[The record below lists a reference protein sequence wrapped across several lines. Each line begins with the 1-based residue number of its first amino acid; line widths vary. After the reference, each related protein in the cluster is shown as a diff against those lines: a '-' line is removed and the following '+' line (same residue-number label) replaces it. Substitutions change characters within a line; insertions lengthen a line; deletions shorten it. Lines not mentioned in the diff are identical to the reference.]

1 MNRTFHIIHY
11 PSVNQTYGNYIG
23 KTPKQ
28 AALKAF
34 HHLLRTLHLKNQ
46 ITNENKQFLV
56 FSLIDKDS
64 GKTYQFAGTRI
75 HLVQPK
81 NVVVD
86 GKNIQVQY
94 KTIITSAKHVVP
106 DHIIQ
111 QNIIH
116 I

>member
-11 PSVNQTYGNYIG
+11 PTVNQTYGTFIG

-34 HHLLRTLHLKNQ
+34 HHLLRSLQLKNE
-46 ITNENKQFLV
+46 ITNDRRQFLV

-64 GKTYQFAGTRI
+64 RQMYQFAGTRL

-81 NVVVD
+81 NVVV
-86 GKNIQVQY
+86 GNKNITVHY

-106 DHIIQ
+106 QHIIE
-111 QNIIH
+111 QNMVG
-116 I
+116 